1 MTDISS
7 LQKYLTEQ
15 PDLPTIHKMDLKTA
29 AVEAKAQAKAEAIA
43 RVKQRTAADRA
54 RRNIKD

>member
-15 PDLPTIHKMDLKTA
+15 PDRAVISKMDR
-29 AVEAKAQAKAEAIA
+29 KAEAEEE
-43 RVKQRTAADRA
+43 VKRRTSADRA
-54 RRNIKD
+54 RRNIKES